1 MIQDIE
7 PHCFRN
13 EYCPQKPERNSY
25 LLCFSKREVLV
36 GRNERDELVFPTFK
50 DMEIYDDGIYEDAIY
65 LFSIDKDRYYLGC
78 NISCPKLSRF
88 AMENLETFRVALPK
102 HLAYAGITGAQ
113 LYRWYENHRFCGRC
127 GNPMSLGEKERML
140 FCSECGN
147 IEYPKIMPAVIVGI
161 VNENCLLLSQY
172 ANRDHKRYAL
182 IAGFSEI
189 GETIEQTIQR
199 EVMEEVGLRVKNIRY
214 YKSQPWSFSDSLLM
228 GFYADLDG
236 SEEITLDHK
245 ELAMA
250 QWFDRSEI
258 PVSEITGSLTN
269 EMILSFKNG
278 LCGTEV

>member
-1 MIQDIE
+1 
-7 PHCFRN
+7 
-13 EYCPQKPERNSY
+13 
-25 LLCFSKREVLV
+25 
-36 GRNERDELVFPTFK
+36 
-50 DMEIYDDGIYEDAIY
+50 
-65 LFSIDKDRYYLGC
+65 
-78 NISCPKLSRF
+78 
-88 AMENLETFRVALPK
+88 
-102 HLAYAGITGAQ
+102 
-113 LYRWYENHRFCGRC
+113 
-127 GNPMSLGEKERML
+127 MSLGEKERML

-161 VNENCLLLSQY
+161 VNENRLLLSQY
-172 ANRDHKRYAL
+172 ANREHKRYAL

-189 GETIEQTIQR
+189 GETIEQTVQR

-269 EMILSFKNG
+269 EMILSFKKG
-278 LCGTEV
+278 QV